1 MQNKRSLSPGSVPF
15 LLMLF
20 LENEEQPS
28 KKKTSEQCFSQ
39 VK

>member
-20 LENEEQPS
+20 LENEEPS